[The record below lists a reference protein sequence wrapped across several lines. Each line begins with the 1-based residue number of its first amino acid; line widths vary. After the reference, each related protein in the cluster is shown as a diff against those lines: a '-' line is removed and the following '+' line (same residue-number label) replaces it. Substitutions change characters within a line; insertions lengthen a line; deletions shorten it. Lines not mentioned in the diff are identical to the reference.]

1 MENEFPRFI
10 KMKQSFLRPQVDDV
24 PHTVRQQLDLL
35 GTSRQIRTGQKI
47 GITAGS
53 RGIQNIV
60 TVLSTVVNYIRQLGA
75 KPYLLAAMGSHGG
88 GTEVGQH
95 ELLESLGITEIAVGA
110 PLVTCAVSQVV
121 GQTRGGIPVYVLE
134 SALTMDGIVVVNR
147 VKTHTS
153 FKGKVESGLV
163 KKLVVGLG
171 GPQGAKQFHNFGSEE
186 LPRLLVE
193 IGEVLL
199 DKLPVLG
206 ALAIIENAY
215 EETAQITAIPT
226 REIIE
231 EEAKLL
237 VYSKTLMPALP
248 VNDLDLLIIGEMGK
262 NYSGTGIDTNI
273 IGRIR
278 IEGVPEPTL
287 PSIKRV
293 AILDVS
299 EESHGNAHGVGLA
312 DFVTQK
318 LVDKIDRPKT
328 YLNSLVSTFVIRSAI
343 PMYFDSE
350 QKLLEGALLSLGGIA
365 PEKLRAIIIPNT
377 LYLTDLWVS
386 EAVAAELS
394 NRPGIEWCG
403 DLVECCCDEQ
413 GNMLLR
419 G

>member
-1 MENEFPRFI
+1 MGKGFPRFI

-24 PHTVRQQLDLL
+24 VYTVRQQLDLL
-35 GTSRQIRTGQKI
+35 GISRQIRKGQKI

-53 RGIQNIV
+53 RGIQN
-60 TVLSTVVNYIRQLGA
+60 TVIILSTVVKYIRQLGA
-75 KPYLLAAMGSHGG
+75 EPYLLAAMGSHGG
-88 GTEVGQH
+88 GTEPGQR
-95 ELLESLGITEIAVGA
+95 ELLESLGITERAVDA
-110 PLVTCAVSQVV
+110 PIVTCATSQIVSQ
-121 GQTRGGIPVYVLE
+121 TREGIPAYVLE
-134 SALTMDGIVVVNR
+134 SALTMDGIIVVNR

-199 DKLPVLG
+199 DKLPILG
-206 ALAIIENAY
+206 GLAILENAY
-215 EETAQITAIPT
+215 EETAQITGIPT
-226 REIIE
+226 TEIIE
-231 EEAKLL
+231 GEAELL

-248 VNDLDLLIIGEMGK
+248 VSHLDLLIIGEMGK

-299 EESHGNAHGVGLA
+299 EESHGNTHGVGLA

-318 LVDKIDRPKT
+318 LVDKIDRQKT
-328 YLNSLVSTFVIRSAI
+328 YLNSLTSTFVIRSAI

-350 QKLLEGALLSLGGIA
+350 QKLLEGALLSLGGVSA
-365 PEKLRAIIIPNT
+365 NKLRAMIIPNT

-394 NRPGIEWCG
+394 DRPGMEWCG
-403 DLVECCCDEQ
+403 DLVECSFDEQ
-413 GNMLLR
+413 GNMLIR

>member
-1 MENEFPRFI
+1 MISEFPRFI
-10 KMKQSFLRPQVDDV
+10 KMKQSFPRPLVTHV
-24 PHTVRQQLDLL
+24 VTTVQEQLALL
-35 GTSRQIRTGQKI
+35 GISSQIARGQKI

-53 RGIQNIV
+53 RGIQNVV
-60 TVLSTVVNYIRQLGA
+60 TILSTVVEYIRQLGA
-75 KPYLLAAMGSHGG
+75 EPYLLAAMGSHGG
-88 GTEVGQH
+88 GTEPGQQ
-95 ELLESLGITEIAVGA
+95 ELLESLGITEATVGA
-110 PLVTCAVSQVV
+110 PILTCGVSQIV
-121 GQTRGGIPVYVLE
+121 GQTKEGIPAYVLE
-134 SALTMDGIVVVNR
+134 SALQMDGIVVINR

-199 DKLPVLG
+199 EKLPVLG
-206 ALAIIENAY
+206 GLAIIENAY
-215 EETAQITAIPT
+215 EETAQILAIP
-226 REIIE
+226 RKQMIDQEIE
-231 EEAKLL
+231 RLA
-237 VYSKTLMPALP
+237 YSKTLMPALP
-248 VNDLDLLIIGEMGK
+248 VTQLDVLIIGEMGK

-278 IEGVPEPTL
+278 IEGVAEPLL
-287 PSIKRV
+287 PNIKRV
-293 AILDVS
+293 AVLDIS

-312 DFVTQK
+312 DFVTKK

-328 YLNSLVSTFVIRSAI
+328 YLNSLTSTFVIRSAI

-350 QKLLEGALLSLGGIA
+350 QELLEGAMLSLGGIPA
-365 PEKLRAIIIPNT
+365 DQLRAIIIPNT

-386 EAVAAELS
+386 EAVAAELKDQ
-394 NRPGIEWCG
+394 PGVQWCG
-403 DLVECCCDEQ
+403 SLVECDFDEQ
-413 GNMLLR
+413 GNMLIR

>member
-35 GTSRQIRTGQKI
+35 GISRQIRTGQKI

-121 GQTRGGIPVYVLE
+121 GQTGEGIPVYVLE